1 MKLSKI
7 GALPKTVCSFHLAAV
22 LKSSCILELKPHL
35 PPDTTR
41 RLFQMARAAV
51 C

>member
-1 MKLSKI
+1 MKRNKI
-7 GALPKTVCSFHLAAV
+7 GALPQTVCSFHLAAV
-22 LKSSCILELKPHL
+22 FKRSCILELKPHL